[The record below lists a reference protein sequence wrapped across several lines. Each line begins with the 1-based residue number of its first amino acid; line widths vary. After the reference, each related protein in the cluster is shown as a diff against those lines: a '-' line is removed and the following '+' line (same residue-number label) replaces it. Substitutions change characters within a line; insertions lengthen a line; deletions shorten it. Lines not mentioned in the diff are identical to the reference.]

1 MPKFEGSGPTLEL
14 AFKDAAEKAIAAD
27 KGNDHKVF
35 QARII
40 SAEIANPHVHEY
52 KVEINR

>member
-1 MPKFEGSGPTLEL
+1 MPKFEGTGPTLEL

-35 QARII
+35 QARIV
-40 SAEIANPHVHEY
+40 SAEVANPKINEY
-52 KVEINR
+52 RVEINR